1 MVTSQDFLHR
11 HNSYSHPWKTP
22 SFTLA
27 MKGLIK
33 NTERSLDYTHTT
45 TKKGTNNGVC
55 NTEITEIWFYA
66 LLFNSVIMIG
76 QNFMVI

>member
-1 MVTSQDFLHR
+1 
-11 HNSYSHPWKTP
+11 
-22 SFTLA
+22 
-27 MKGLIK
+27 MKALK
-33 NTERSLDYTHTT
+33 KKTERSLDYTHTT

-55 NTEITEIWFYA
+55 NTENHTEIWFYA

>member
-1 MVTSQDFLHR
+1 MVTEQDFLHR
-11 HNSYSHPWKTP
+11 HNSYRHPGKTP

-33 NTERSLDYTHTT
+33 DTERSLDYTHTT

-55 NTEITEIWFYA
+55 NAKKHTEIWFYA
-66 LLFNSVIMIG
+66 L
-76 QNFMVI
+76 